1 MEAKKENE
9 NVALKLSINEALVL
23 IEWLSEFNKKDN
35 ALLFE
40 DQAEERV
47 LFDLESSLEQV
58 LSQTFEG
65 NYLDKLLS
73 ARREIRDKE

>member
-35 ALLFE
+35 TWLFE

-73 ARREIRDKE
+73 ARREVRDKE

>member
-23 IEWLSEFNKKDN
+23 IEWLSEFNKNDN
-35 ALLFE
+35 TLLFE

-73 ARREIRDKE
+73 ARREVRDKE

>member
-35 ALLFE
+35 TLLFE

-73 ARREIRDKE
+73 ARREVRDKE

>member
-35 ALLFE
+35 TLLFE

-47 LFDLESSLEQV
+47 LFDLESSLEKV

-73 ARREIRDKE
+73 ARREVRDKE

>member
-35 ALLFE
+35 TLLFE